1 VTIIIKVNQKGEKN
15 TSISLGLILIFIS
28 ILVVDLFLMI
38 FCLISISKSIEKSRT
53 KKIGWALIVI
63 ILNLIGSLF
72 YLIFGWEKFNRSRI

>member
-1 VTIIIKVNQKGEKN
+1 MTIIIKVNQKGEKN